1 MPSKEKKAQ
10 KVESKLAILGLQAA
24 GKTSIIKV
32 LTQEFDMLTSLRPT
46 QSVERTFIEILGKE
60 LVLWDFGGQ
69 EIYRNK
75 YLSAPERYF
84 DQISFVY
91 YVVDV
96 QDPKILDD
104 SIKYFNA
111 IFDNIKIYSPN
122 AKIIILFHKND
133 PTLEAMMDKNNVKQ
147 RFIDAIVTPLEK
159 AKFPVI
165 IYKTSIYNHMSII
178 TAFSQPFLGTGEG
191 YKNISD
197 MLQSFTENYGLGF
210 SVLFSKNYF
219 ELGNSISDRIDV
231 AARDALLKF
240 VMKEY
245 KPQVTEKITIMDMVS
260 DDNKALK
267 ILIGTFG
274 LKVGKGLMPFHLV
287 IGYDE
292 ESVLEQEE
300 LKIALEKMI
309 ENLEKVLGNMDLFSI
324 DMNATNATK

>member
-1 MPSKEKKAQ
+1 MTGTEKKGS

-91 YVVDV
+91 YVVDI
-96 QDPKILDD
+96 QDAKILDD

-147 RFIDAIVTPLEK
+147 RFMDAVAESLEK
-159 AKFPVI
+159 AKFSII

-197 MLQSFTENYGLGF
+197 MLQSFTETYGLGF
-210 SVLFSKNYF
+210 SVLFSRNYF
-219 ELGNSISDRIDV
+219 ELGNSISNRIKV
-231 AARDALLKF
+231 EERDNLLKF
-240 VMKEY
+240 VMKTY
-245 KPQVTEKITIMDMVS
+245 QPNISEKLSIVDMAS
-260 DDNKALK
+260 EENKTLK
-267 ILIGTFG
+267 IIAGSFA
-274 LKVGKGLMPFHLV
+274 LKVGKGLLPFHLI

-300 LKIALEKMI
+300 LKIAVEKMT

-324 DMNATNATK
+324 DLSASSK